1 MSYEVSLTEKQD
13 VQGRLADLVT
23 TEQSKVP
30 QLGILA
36 LTLDDKLLS
45 MLPQLRT
52 RFGVVVAGKES
63 EGGYLG
69 ESTLPGDVI
78 YVVSGKFVDTIES
91 LRSALDDLNTADA
104 IVLQVERL
112 GSLHYVVLET
122 DK

>member
-1 MSYEVSLTEKQD
+1 
-13 VQGRLADLVT
+13 
-23 TEQSKVP
+23 
-30 QLGILA
+30 
-36 LTLDDKLLS
+36 

-78 YVVSGKFVDTIES
+78 YAVSGKFVDTIES

-104 IVLQVERL
+104 IVLQVERQ